1 MAQLKLVHFSLIK
14 GIGIYPQVNYCCKIE
29 LYKAMKIHQHIS
41 SIHACLISYG
51 LAHILVDY
59 IHINSNVCMPI
70 AKPIWFY
77 LLKAL

>member
-1 MAQLKLVHFSLIK
+1 
-14 GIGIYPQVNYCCKIE
+14 
-29 LYKAMKIHQHIS
+29 MKIHQHIS

-70 AKPIWFY
+70 AKPNMVLFVEGIIRTAIIKELQIYTF
-77 LLKAL
+77 LKSCILNKIAAHLIYSN